1 MKDGL
6 YDRDLLFD
14 IHRNEEGVEGVGVFN
29 AMY

>member
-14 IHRNEEGVEGVGVFN
+14 IHRKEEGMEGVGVFN